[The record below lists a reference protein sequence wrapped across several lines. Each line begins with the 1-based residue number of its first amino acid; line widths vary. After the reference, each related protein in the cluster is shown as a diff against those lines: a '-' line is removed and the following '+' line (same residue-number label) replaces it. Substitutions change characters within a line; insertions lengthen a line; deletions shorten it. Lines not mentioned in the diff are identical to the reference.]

1 MRAPGGTALP
11 DSDTPG
17 MKIAVPKERAAG
29 ERRVALVPEIVAKFV
44 KGGHTVAVERGAG
57 TSAGYADAAYE
68 TAGATLT
75 PDARAAYDG
84 ANVVARVAKPADE
97 ELEGIPRGAALIGL
111 LAPLGDPRSVER
123 YAQRGIT
130 ALAMET
136 IPRTTKAQAMDALS
150 SQANIGG
157 YKAVLLAASHL
168 PKFFPMLTTAAG
180 TISPAKALIIGA
192 GVAGLQ
198 AIATARRLGAV
209 VTAYDTRAVVAEQV
223 KSLGAKFLEIDVGES
238 GEGAGGYARE
248 LSPEAIA
255 KQRAAM
261 VKAIGASDVV
271 ITTAAIPGKRA
282 PILVT
287 RDAVAAMAP
296 GSVIVDLAAETGG
309 NVEGTQPGEVVT
321 KENGVTIVGPLNLAS
336 TLAFDASRLYARN
349 VQALLDYVTKDGA
362 LALDPNDEIVAGATL
377 TRDGEVVH
385 EATRAAL
392 GGDSRS
398 ATIPGGAA

>member
-1 MRAPGGTALP
+1 
-11 DSDTPG
+11 

-29 ERRVALVPEIVAKFV
+29 ERRVALVPEIVAKLV
-44 KGGHTVAVERGAG
+44 KNGHTVTVERGAG
-57 TSAGYADAAYE
+57 TGAGYPDAAYE
-68 TAGATLT
+68 AAGATIA
-75 PDARAAYDG
+75 PDTRVAYGD
-84 ANVVARVAKPADE
+84 ADVVVRVAKPTDA
-97 ELEGIPRGAALIGL
+97 ELDAIPRGAALIGL

-130 ALAMET
+130 ALSMDVV
-136 IPRTTKAQAMDALS
+136 PRTTKAQAMDALS

-157 YKAVLLAASHL
+157 YKAALLGAGLL

-180 TISPAKALIIGA
+180 TIAPAKVLVIGA

-198 AIATARRLGAV
+198 AIATSRRLGAV
-209 VTAYDTRAVVAEQV
+209 VTAYDTRTVVAEQV

-238 GEGAGGYARE
+238 GEGQGGYAKE

-261 VKAIGASDVV
+261 VKAIGGSDVV

-287 RDAVAAMAP
+287 AEAVAAMAP

-309 NVEGTQPGEVVT
+309 NVEGTKPGEIVT
-321 KENGVTIVGPLNLAS
+321 SSNGVTIVGLLNLPS
-336 TLAFDASRLYARN
+336 SLAFDASRLYARN
-349 VQALLDYVTKDGA
+349 VQALLDYITKDGA
-362 LALDPNDEIVAGATL
+362 LALDPEDEIVAGTTI
-377 TRDGEVVH
+377 TRDGEIVH
-385 EATRAAL
+385 GPTRAAL
-392 GGDSRS
+392 
-398 ATIPGGAA
+398 IGGAA

>member
-1 MRAPGGTALP
+1 MR
-11 DSDTPG
+11 
-17 MKIAVPKERAAG
+17 IAVPKERAPG
-29 ERRVALVPEIVAKFV
+29 ERRVALVPEVVASFV
-44 KGGHTVAVERGAG
+44 KGGHAVVIEHGAG
-57 TSAGYADAAYE
+57 TSAGYTDAAYLA
-68 TAGATLT
+68 AGATIA
-75 PDARAAYDG
+75 PDARTAYEG
-84 ANVVARVAKPADE
+84 ADVVVRVGKPSDE
-97 ELEGIPRGAALIGL
+97 ELEGIARGTALVGF

-130 ALAMET
+130 ALSMDA

-157 YKAVLLAASHL
+157 YKAVLLAASYL

-180 TISPAKALIIGA
+180 TVKPAKALIIGA

-223 KSLGAKFLEIDVGES
+223 KSLGAKFLDIDVGES
-238 GEGAGGYARE
+238 GEGQGGYAKE
-248 LSPEAIA
+248 LSAEALA

-261 VKAIGASDVV
+261 VKAIGVSDVV

-287 RDAVAAMAP
+287 AEAVAAMAP

-309 NVEGTQPGEVVT
+309 NVEGTKPGEVVT
-321 KENGVTIVGPLNLAS
+321 SENGVTIVGFLNLPS
-336 TLAFDASRLYARN
+336 TLPYDASRLYARN
-349 VQALLDYVTKDGA
+349 VQSLLDYVTKDGA
-362 LALDPNDEIVAGATL
+362 LALDPADEIVAGTTI
-377 TRDGEVVH
+377 TRDGEIVH
-385 EATRAAL
+385 GPTRAAL
-392 GGDSRS
+392 
-398 ATIPGGAA
+398 TGGAA

>member
-1 MRAPGGTALP
+1 
-11 DSDTPG
+11 
-17 MKIAVPKERAAG
+17 MKIAVPKERAPG
-29 ERRVALVPEIVAKFV
+29 ERRVALVPEIVAKLV
-44 KGGHTVAVERGAG
+44 KSGHTVTVERGAG
-57 TSAGYADAAYE
+57 ASAGYSDGAYEAAGATIAPDARTAYADAA
-68 TAGATLT
+68 
-75 PDARAAYDG
+75 
-84 ANVVARVAKPADE
+84 VIVRVGKPSDDE
-97 ELEGIPRGAALIGL
+97 LDGIPRGAALIGL

-123 YAQRGIT
+123 YAERGIT
-130 ALAMET
+130 ALSMDVV
-136 IPRTTKAQAMDALS
+136 PRTTKAQAMDALS

-157 YKAVLLAASHL
+157 YKAVLLGATHL

-180 TISPAKALIIGA
+180 TIAPAKVFVIGA

-209 VTAYDTRAVVAEQV
+209 VTAYDTRSVVGEQV

-238 GEGAGGYARE
+238 GEGQGGYAKE

-261 VKAIGASDVV
+261 VKAIGGSDVV

-287 RDAVAAMAP
+287 AEAIEAMAP

-309 NVEGTQPGEVVT
+309 NVEGTEPGEIVT
-321 KENGVTIVGPLNLAS
+321 SANGVTIVGLLNLPS
-336 TLAFDASRLYARN
+336 SLAFDASRLYARN
-349 VQALLDYVTKDGA
+349 VQALLDYITKDGA
-362 LALDPNDEIVAGATL
+362 LALDPDDEIVAGTTI

-385 EATRAAL
+385 AATRAAL
-392 GGDSRS
+392 
-398 ATIPGGAA
+398 TGGAA

>member
-1 MRAPGGTALP
+1 
-11 DSDTPG
+11 
-17 MKIAVPKERAAG
+17 MKIAVPKERAPG

-44 KGGHTVAVERGAG
+44 KGGHSVAVERGAG
-57 TSAGYADAAYE
+57 TSAGYTDAAFE
-68 TAGATLT
+68 AAGATIA
-75 PDARAAYDG
+75 PDTRVAYGG
-84 ANVVARVAKPADE
+84 ADVIVRVAKPSDA
-97 ELEGIPRGAALIGL
+97 ELDGIAPGTALVGF

-123 YAQRGIT
+123 YAQRKIT
-130 ALAMET
+130 ALSMDA

-157 YKAVLLAASHL
+157 YKAALLAANHL

-198 AIATARRLGAV
+198 AIATCRRLGAV
-209 VTAYDTRAVVAEQV
+209 VTAYDTRPVVAEQV

-238 GEGAGGYARE
+238 GEGQGGYAKE
-248 LSPEAIA
+248 LSPEALA
-255 KQRAAM
+255 KQRAGM
-261 VKAIGASDVV
+261 VKAIGGSDVV

-287 RDAVAAMAP
+287 AEAVAAMAP

-309 NVEGTQPGEVVT
+309 NVEGTVAGEVVVSA
-321 KENGVTIVGPLNLAS
+321 NGVTIVGLLNLS
-336 TLAFDASRLYARN
+336 SDLAYDASRLYARN

-362 LALDPNDEIVAGATL
+362 LALDPNDEIVAGTTI
-377 TRDGEVVH
+377 TRDGEIVH
-385 EATRAAL
+385 APT
-392 GGDSRS
+392 RS
-398 ATIPGGAA
+398 ALESAGAGGTSSTP

>member
-1 MRAPGGTALP
+1 
-11 DSDTPG
+11 

-57 TSAGYADAAYE
+57 TSAGYTDAAYE
-68 TAGATLT
+68 TAGATLV
-75 PDARAAYDG
+75 PDARTAYDG
-84 ANVVARVAKPADE
+84 ADVVARVAKPTDE
-97 ELEGIPRGAALIGL
+97 ELEGIPKGAVLVGF
-111 LAPLGDPRSVER
+111 LAPLGDPQSVER
-123 YAQRGIT
+123 YAQRGLT
-130 ALAMET
+130 ALSMET

-157 YKAVLLAASHL
+157 YKAVLLAANHL

-180 TISPAKALIIGA
+180 TIAPAKALIIGA

-261 VKAIGASDVV
+261 VKAIGGSDVV

-287 RDAVAAMAP
+287 REAVAAMAP

-321 KENGVTIVGPLNLAS
+321 SENGVTIVGPLNLAS
-336 TLAFDASRLYARN
+336 SLAYDASRLYARN

-362 LALDPNDEIVAGATL
+362 LALDPNDEIVAGSTL

-385 EATRAAL
+385 AATRAAL
-392 GGDSRS
+392 
-398 ATIPGGAA
+398 TGGAA

>member
-1 MRAPGGTALP
+1 
-11 DSDTPG
+11 

-29 ERRVALVPEIVAKFV
+29 ERRVALVPEIVAKLV
-44 KGGHTVAVERGAG
+44 KNGHTVTVERGAG
-57 TSAGYADAAYE
+57 TGAGYPDAAYE
-68 TAGATLT
+68 AAGATIA
-75 PDARAAYDG
+75 PDTRVAYGD
-84 ANVVARVAKPADE
+84 ADVVVRVAKPTDA
-97 ELEGIPRGAALIGL
+97 ELDGIPRGAALIGL

-123 YAQRGIT
+123 YAERGIT
-130 ALAMET
+130 ALSMD
-136 IPRTTKAQAMDALS
+136 IVPRTTKAQAMDALS

-157 YKAVLLAASHL
+157 YKSALLAAGLL

-180 TISPAKALIIGA
+180 TIAPAKVLVIGA

-198 AIATARRLGAV
+198 AIATSRRLGAV
-209 VTAYDTRAVVAEQV
+209 VTAYDTRTVVAEQV

-238 GEGAGGYARE
+238 GEGQGGYAKE

-287 RDAVAAMAP
+287 AEAVAAMAP
-296 GSVIVDLAAETGG
+296 GSVIIDLAAETGG
-309 NVEGTQPGEVVT
+309 NVEGTRPNEIVT
-321 KENGVTIVGPLNLAS
+321 SPNGVTIVGLLNLPS
-336 TLAFDASRLYARN
+336 SLAFDASRLYARN
-349 VQALLDYVTKDGA
+349 VQALLDYITKDGA
-362 LALDPNDEIVAGATL
+362 LALDPEDEIVAGTTI

-385 EATRAAL
+385 GPTRAAL
-392 GGDSRS
+392 
-398 ATIPGGAA
+398 TGGAA

>member
-1 MRAPGGTALP
+1 
-11 DSDTPG
+11 
-17 MKIAVPKERAAG
+17 MKIAVPKERAPG
-29 ERRVALVPEIVAKFV
+29 ERRVALVPEIVAKLV
-44 KGGHTVAVERGAG
+44 KSGHTVTVERGAG
-57 TSAGYADAAYE
+57 SSAGYSDGAYEAAGATIASYARTAYADAA
-68 TAGATLT
+68 
-75 PDARAAYDG
+75 
-84 ANVVARVAKPADE
+84 VIVRVGKPSDD

-123 YAQRGIT
+123 YAERGIT
-130 ALAMET
+130 ALSMDVV
-136 IPRTTKAQAMDALS
+136 PRTTKAQAMDALS

-157 YKAVLLAASHL
+157 YKAVLLGATYL

-180 TISPAKALIIGA
+180 TIAPAKVFVIGA

-209 VTAYDTRAVVAEQV
+209 VTAYDTRSVVGEQV

-238 GEGAGGYARE
+238 GEGQGGYAKE
-248 LSPEAIA
+248 LSSEAIA

-261 VKAIGASDVV
+261 VKAIGGSDVV

-287 RDAVAAMAP
+287 AEAIEAMAP

-309 NVEGTQPGEVVT
+309 NVEGTQPGEIVT
-321 KENGVTIVGPLNLAS
+321 SANGVTIVGLLNLPS
-336 TLAFDASRLYARN
+336 SLAFDASRLYARN
-349 VQALLDYVTKDGA
+349 VQALLDYITKDGA
-362 LALDPNDEIVAGATL
+362 LALDPDDEIVAGTTI

-385 EATRAAL
+385 AATRAAL
-392 GGDSRS
+392 
-398 ATIPGGAA
+398 TGGAA